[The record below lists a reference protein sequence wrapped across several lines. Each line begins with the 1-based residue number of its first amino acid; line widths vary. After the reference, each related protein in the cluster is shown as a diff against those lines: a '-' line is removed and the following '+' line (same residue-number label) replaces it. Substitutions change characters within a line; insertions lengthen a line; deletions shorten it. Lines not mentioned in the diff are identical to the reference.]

1 MESDSKIDMQ
11 VLPNSHAVLS
21 LMPHFEG
28 GEKTRVETLGREA
41 TESACIG
48 ATIAGVATNGCL
60 ENGEPSEKSGT
71 LPPVDSTKSSDP
83 TGKRW
88 EFDGTTPT

>member
-41 TESACIG
+41 TELACIG
-48 ATIAGVATNGCL
+48 
-60 ENGEPSEKSGT
+60 PS
-71 LPPVDSTKSSDP
+71 
-83 TGKRW
+83 
-88 EFDGTTPT
+88 